1 VMPVLQPSAHKP
13 RWYLVPV
20 RVVLMTF
27 IMTLMAFAVSLLI
40 GICGVA
46 GAAKLRGLE
55 PNFALAYRRI
65 AFPAA
70 GAVCAIA
77 LTATTVMEVRA
88 YRRAKMLEGIEHQM
102 RV

>member
-1 VMPVLQPSAHKP
+1 MRVFVASAHKP

-20 RVVLMTF
+20 RVLLVTVIL
-27 IMTLMAFAVSLLI
+27 TLLAFAVGLLI

-55 PNFALAYRRI
+55 PNFSLAYRLI

-70 GAVCAIA
+70 AAVSAIA
-77 LTATTVMEVRA
+77 LSATTVVEVRA
-88 YRRAKMLEGIEHQM
+88 YRRARTLEKIEQQM
-102 RV
+102 SA